1 MSHIFSGSRRQ
12 ADKSAATAAM
22 LPAIPNA
29 LRAIFLG
36 TAAVCIVFA
45 GGCSKISSVRAS
57 LSDVTGSISKPETRI
72 PESQLEIRNYLVKWE
87 KRYQANPNDKLTARS
102 YALALRAAKRSEQAV
117 AVLQKAVLS
126 DPKDNNLLADYGKAL
141 TDVGK
146 FRQAA
151 EVLERAQTPEQP
163 SWSIASAQGSVA
175 DQIGN
180 HALAQ
185 EYYKQALKIAPGEPR
200 VLSNLGLSYALS
212 RDLPKAEK
220 VMRQAAAHPRAD
232 TRVLQNLS
240 LVLALQGKF
249 EEAENLQRQVLPAS
263 DARANI
269 MAIRR
274 MISQSNTWREISAI
288 DARKRSSRKNRGN
301 SARRPRG

>member
-1 MSHIFSGSRRQ
+1 
-12 ADKSAATAAM
+12 
-22 LPAIPNA
+22 
-29 LRAIFLG
+29 
-36 TAAVCIVFA
+36 
-45 GGCSKISSVRAS
+45 
-57 LSDVTGSISKPETRI
+57 
-72 PESQLEIRNYLVKWE
+72 
-87 KRYQANPNDKLTARS
+87 
-102 YALALRAAKRSEQAV
+102 V

-126 DPKDNNLLADYGKAL
+126 DPKDNNLLVDYGKAL

-185 EYYKQALKIAPGEPR
+185 DYYKQALKIAPGEPR

-232 TRVLQNLS
+232 THVLQNLS

-249 EEAENLQRQVLPAS
+249 EEAENLQRQVLTAS

-274 MISQSNTWREISAI
+274 MISQSKAWREISAI
-288 DARKRSSRKNRGN
+288 DARKRSSRKNRDN
-301 SARRPRG
+301 SASRPRG